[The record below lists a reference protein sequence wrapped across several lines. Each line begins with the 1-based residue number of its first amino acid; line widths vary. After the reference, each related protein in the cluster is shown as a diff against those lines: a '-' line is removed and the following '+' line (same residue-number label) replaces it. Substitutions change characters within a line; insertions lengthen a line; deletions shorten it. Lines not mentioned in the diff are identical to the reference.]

1 MKEELRKRGV
11 AVLGALNGKSD
22 WRQVSEA
29 RAWERDVIAAY
40 PELEVLG
47 PFSEAEKLFANS
59 EVQERTGALRF
70 ERGATYHLAEG
81 EIETL
86 ITTVAVRLYR
96 LQHGKPRAKSG
107 RKEID
112 DDDLIAEARKIMAA
126 QKRPNKRKAAQE
138 TLDAM
143 DPPLSADDYEKT
155 FERLRSKI

>member
-11 AVLGALNGKSD
+11 AVLGALNEKCDLRDMSA
-22 WRQVSEA
+22 A
-29 RAWERDVIAAY
+29 RAWERDVIATY

-47 PFSEAEKLFANS
+47 PFSEAERWFAKS
-59 EVQERTGALRF
+59 EVLMRTGALRF

-81 EIETL
+81 EIKTL
-86 ITTVAVRLYR
+86 ITTVAVRLFR

-112 DDDLIAEARKIMAA
+112 DDELIAEARKIMAA
-126 QKRPNKRKAAQE
+126 QKRQNKRRAVEE

-143 DPPLSADDYEKT
+143 DPPLSPGDYGKA
-155 FERLRSKI
+155 FERLRKKI